1 MTGQAWLDRE
11 WSSQPL
17 TAGQEGWDWFAL
29 HLDDGEKLMAYRL
42 RDSDG
47 GAFLAATWISADGT
61 PHPIARDAITAT
73 PTAWTEVAGR
83 SLPSG
88 WRLAIPSR
96 ALAVDI
102 APLNPQ
108 SWMGT
113 TYAYWEGPIRVTG
126 SHAGRGYLEM
136 TGY

>member
-47 GAFLAATWISADGT
+47 GAFLAATWIAADGT

-88 WRLAIPSR
+88 WRLAIPPAPSR
-96 ALAVDI
+96 WT
-102 APLNPQ
+102 
-108 SWMGT
+108 SRRS
-113 TYAYWEGPIRVTG
+113 IRKAGWARPTPTG
-126 SHAGRGYLEM
+126 KDRSASPAATPAAATWR
-136 TGY
+136 